1 MSSEKTDSNK
11 SHAINQP
18 PETKKARS
26 VERVRE
32 FFMQQGLG
40 IEIKELPAS
49 TRTAQLAADAVG
61 TALGSIV
68 KSLVFIA
75 DHRTILALVAGDQ
88 RADAQKIARLVGA
101 KNVRIANAEEVR
113 ARTGYAIGGVPPV
126 GHSAP
131 VEALVD
137 QTLLRFNKV
146 WAAAGTPNSV
156 FEIELNQFLKL
167 THGRVEDIVA
177 AQDQPSARL

>member
-1 MSSEKTDSNK
+1 MDSNE
-11 SHAINQP
+11 SQAINQP
-18 PETKKARS
+18 SEIKKTRS
-26 VERVRE
+26 ADRVRD
-32 FFMQQGLG
+32 FFIQQGLEL
-40 IEIKELPAS
+40 EIKELPSS

-75 DHRTILALVAGDQ
+75 DNRTILALIAGDQ
-88 RADAQKIARLVGA
+88 RADPEKIARCVGA
-101 KNVRIANAEEVR
+101 KGARIASAEEVR

-131 VEALVD
+131 VDTLVD
-137 QTLLRFNKV
+137 QTLLRFEKV

-156 FEIELNQFLKL
+156 FEIALNKLLKL
-167 THGRVEDIVA
+167 AHGRVEDIVTA
-177 AQDQPSARL
+177 PAQPPI